1 MDPPSKAASIV
12 DMYALPLC
20 ALNCTTF
27 AWKCLLGF
35 NTDLI
40 IMPLGIFP
48 ETTCWAMTETAERAA
63 IWRLSPLYTG
73 FRPDASVT

>member
-12 DMYALPLC
+12 DMYEIPLC

-27 AWKCLLGF
+27 IWKCLLGF

-40 IMPLGIFP
+40 ICHWGYVL
-48 ETTCWAMTETAERAA
+48 ERLCRAMTETAERAA
-63 IWRLSPLYTG
+63 IRRRFPLYTG
-73 FRPDASVT
+73 FRSDASVT